1 MFTGLVEET
10 GRVRQTRTSQG
21 NRLFEIEAGFAREV
35 KAGESITVN
44 GCCLTAVA
52 HTERHFTVEAVA
64 ATLKETTLGQV
75 RARSEVNLERALRP
89 DDRLG
94 GHMVQGHVDEVAT
107 VRRVERGAGHWRL
120 LTRVKPENQGL
131 LVDRG
136 SVCVDGVSLTVAE
149 LGQAQFWVN
158 VVPHTWENTTLKNL
172 RAGCHVNIEYDMV
185 VKTIRRYLDARGSG

>member
-21 NRLFEIEAGFAREV
+21 NRLFEIEAGFAQEV
-35 KAGESITVN
+35 EAGESITVN

-94 GHMVQGHVDEVAT
+94 GHMVQGHVDEVGA
-107 VRRVERGAGHWRL
+107 VRRVERGPGHWRL
-120 LTRVKPENQGL
+120 LIRVKPENQGL

-136 SVCVDGVSLTVAE
+136 SVCVDGVSLTIAD
-149 LGQAQFWVN
+149 LGQAEFWVN
-158 VVPHTWENTTLKNL
+158 VVPYTWENTVLKNL